1 MGIPF
6 YFATLTKKY
15 ENIVSKNIPEQI
27 QTYCMDF
34 NGVIHTIC
42 RKHIE
47 SGNFTEKNM
56 IEDLYAKIQN
66 DISDFR
72 PSQTII
78 CVDGVVPLA
87 KMIQQRKRRYLKV
100 FSNAIDKITPT
111 WDSNAIT
118 PGTNFMKQLDKFLK
132 SKLKTEK
139 NIYYSGSD
147 EYGEGEHKIF
157 SKFDGLS
164 DGNIIINGL
173 DADLIILSLMS
184 NKKNIYLMRE
194 DKETMFM
201 NIDLLRGAIVRELV
215 ERWDLDQSDY
225 IDVYSSAS
233 NELIESYCVMCSLM
247 GNDFIPHLLTL
258 SFKSNG
264 LDKLITYTGKA
275 IRNNGMLVTN
285 STIRYTS
292 LVDIIQQIS
301 ATENDDM
308 FKDTEKYIKQNVN
321 NNTSPSE
328 FYGYKNKQ
336 NVANQIYSDMNNW
349 RFMYYKNIFHTNIVH
364 DSSIIQLSCHNYIYG
379 IYWTYAYYKKQ
390 DYDNTWYYPYS
401 YPPTV
406 KDIANY
412 SMCNPPPAMIDRKLK
427 ISSDIQ
433 LMIVMP
439 KESKKLINKKYV
451 KFMEDHTLGMY
462 HYYPTTYKIHTYLKR
477 HLWECE
483 PVLPTINIDYII
495 MHIK

>member
-15 ENIVSKNIPEQI
+15 ENIISKTIPQQI

-34 NGVIHTIC
+34 NGVIHAIC
-42 RKHIE
+42 KKHIE
-47 SGNFTEKNM
+47 AGNFTEKKL
-56 IEDLYAKIQN
+56 IDDLYVKIQK
-66 DISDFR
+66 DISEFR
-72 PSQTII
+72 PDQTMI

-87 KMIQQRKRRYLKV
+87 KMVQQRKRRYLKV
-100 FSNAIDKITPT
+100 FSNVIDKITPI

-132 SKLKTEK
+132 SKLKNES

-157 SKFDGLS
+157 GKLQSG
-164 DGNIIINGL
+164 GNIVINGL

-201 NIDLLRGAIVRELV
+201 NIDLLREAILQELV
-215 ERWDLDQSDY
+215 ERWDLDQSEY
-225 IDVYSSAS
+225 IDIYSSVS

-258 SFKSNG
+258 SLKSNG

-285 STIRYTS
+285 NAIQYSTLIE
-292 LVDIIQQIS
+292 IIQQIS
-301 ATENDDM
+301 MSEDDDI
-308 FKDTEKYIKQNVN
+308 FKDTEKYIKQHTN
-321 NNTSPSE
+321 NNTPPSE

-336 NVANQIYSDMNNW
+336 DFANQIYSDVSNW
-349 RFMYYKNIFHTNIVH
+349 RFIYYKNIFHTNIVH
-364 DSSIIQLSCHNYIYG
+364 DSSIIQSSCYNYIYG

-390 DYDNTWYYPYS
+390 NYDNTWYYPYS

-412 SMCNPPPAMIDRKLK
+412 SICNPSPTMIEKTIDL
-427 ISSDIQ
+427 SSDMQ
-433 LMIVMP
+433 LMIVLP

-451 KFMEDHTLGMY
+451 KFMEDDTMGMY

-483 PVLPTINIDYII
+483 PVLPTINVDYIVI
-495 MHIK
+495 HIK